1 MSNPL
6 NIEFECSYRGSGG
19 HYSAY
24 IDDIYN
30 YDSTYVL
37 ITEVTP
43 ITPTSVYSFNLTS
56 PAYNYRNYSKGARI
70 SYSYP
75 SVPIPDWVYEE
86 NELVSKRRPI
96 LYALDPSYDSIT
108 PGREACSWVA
118 HDDGTGT
125 NSGYVEL
132 EQTGSSRY
140 FTPTDTD
147 FEVAFLQKQDY
158 SKYTANNLP
167 DVELNIIRDFEYGY
181 IPANNLIL
189 NAGNNNIIGL
199 IVNNR
204 NPSGTSIIVNCN
216 TVSGEGKINCEHVE
230 FNVNSFGDNC
240 SFNGSTL
247 VEVKYPIDITLSSYL
262 FQECTYLHYYIDS
275 NDNRTT
281 TFPIHDIKG
290 RYHDSTSIGTF
301 NNCVSIQEFEISSSI
316 SSFDIETNLDGFM
329 FGIAVD
335 PNHTHVLPESAYT
348 EYDGDLYLTT
358 RVITDIDTIKQ
369 LTLDYWI
376 HFTSRYV
383 IIKNYILYCAHMG
396 KWIKINDNASAT
408 KFYRLAHEGQ
418 WKKIERCSSNNA
430 DHSPIYVVHKPE
442 HGTPYIDCIKYN

>member
-6 NIEFECSYRGSGG
+6 NIEFDCSYRGSGG

-30 YDSTYVL
+30 YNSTYVL

-132 EQTGSSRY
+132 EQTGSARY
-140 FTPTDTD
+140 YTPTDND
-147 FEVAFLQKQDY
+147 FEVAFIQKQDY
-158 SKYTANNLP
+158 TKYTTSNLP
-167 DVELNIIRDFEYGY
+167 DVELNIIRDFGY
-181 IPANNLIL
+181 RDIPANNLVL
-189 NAGNNNIIGL
+189 NAGNNNITSL
-199 IVNNR
+199 WVNINT
-204 NPSGTSIIVNCN
+204 PSGNSIIVNCN
-216 TVSGEGKINCEHVE
+216 TIYNQGKVNCRHVE
-230 FNVNSFGDNC
+230 FNIDNFD
-240 SFNGSTL
+240 SSARFNESTL
-247 VEVKYPIDITLSSYL
+247 VEVKYPSDITLSGSL
-262 FQECTYLHYYIDS
+262 FQGCEYLQYYIDE
-275 NDNRTT
+275 NNNRTK
-281 TFPIHDIKG
+281 TFPIHDVVG
-290 RYHDSTSIGTF
+290 WMSPTSSVWTF
-301 NNCVSIQEFEISSSI
+301 YNCISIQEFEISSSI
-316 SSFDIETNLDGFM
+316 TYDIENN
-329 FGIAVD
+329 VD
-335 PNHTHVLPESAYT
+335 DFLYCIGVAANHTHILPESAYT
-348 EYDGDLYLTT
+348 EYNGNLYLTT
-358 RVITDIDTIKQ
+358 YIQTDINVLKQ
-369 LTLDYWI
+369 LTIDDWI
-376 HFTSRYV
+376 RYTKRYV
-383 IIKNYILYCAHMG
+383 TTKSNLLYCAHMG

-408 KFYRLAHEGQ
+408 NFYRLAHEGQ